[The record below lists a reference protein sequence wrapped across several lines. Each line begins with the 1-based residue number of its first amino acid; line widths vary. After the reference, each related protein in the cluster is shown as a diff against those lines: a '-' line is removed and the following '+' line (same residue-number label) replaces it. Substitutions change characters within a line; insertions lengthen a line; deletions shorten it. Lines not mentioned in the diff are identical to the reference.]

1 MTDLN
6 ISGYL
11 SFAVPIL
18 LAGYS
23 LYMILH
29 YGSREKHLPPGPPT
43 LPIIGNA
50 HLLASGK
57 ADLSTIKPASSGS
70 EAGWMGDFG
79 VVSLDGWI
87 DWLRRPGW
95 LDGLIGLILN

>member
-1 MTDLN
+1 LVSTLDVN
-6 ISGYL
+6 V
-11 SFAVPIL
+11 ANTIL
-18 LAGYS
+18 LS
-23 LYMILH
+23 
-29 YGSREKHLPPGPPT
+29 T
-43 LPIIGNA
+43 
-50 HLLASGK
+50 

-95 LDGLIGLILN
+95 LDGLIGLILD